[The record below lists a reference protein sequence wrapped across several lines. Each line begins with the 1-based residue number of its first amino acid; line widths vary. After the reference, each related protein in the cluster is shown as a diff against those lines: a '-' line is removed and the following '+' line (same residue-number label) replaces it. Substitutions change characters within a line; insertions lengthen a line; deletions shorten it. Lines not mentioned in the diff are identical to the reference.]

1 MVPFLLSRSSCRFHD
16 LNGELNILFVRKS
29 ISKQHGVQRA
39 QKRNAPP
46 LSASLLFSFSLSL
59 SLSLSLFPKSEATRL
74 SLLLLLRR
82 RRRFFLFFLFRGGGG
97 GGQEEKGCGHT
108 KKENF
113 LCQKWLVLFFR
124 FLFFPFFSSFAF
136 SLSLTRERESRHT
149 NTQRKRTHCARK
161 ERERER
167 EKSKQTDIHE
177 DASVFL
183 LSRSSVNA
191 CIEKSERE
199 KPAKLRWYRER
210 PPARQTE

>member
-82 RRRFFLFFLFRGGGG
+82 RRRRFFLFFLFRGGGG

-113 LCQKWLVLFFR
+113 LCQKWPVFF
-124 FLFFPFFSSFAF
+124 FLSFFPFFFVFRFFSFVDE
-136 SLSLTRERESRHT
+136 RERAVT
-149 NTQRKRTHCARK
+149 RTRNANERTARVK
-161 ERERER
+161 RERER